1 MALYAQVIEAEQRR
15 DNAMATLQESSG
27 KSDRLKK
34 ECEGILSPYMLYFLL
49 SLISLFFIFL
59 TFSNC
64 LD

>member
-1 MALYAQVIEAEQRR
+1 
-15 DNAMATLQESSG
+15 LQESSR

-49 SLISLFFIFL
+49 SLISLFFIFM